1 MRPIKDTV
9 EDWRRARS
17 ELEAAEAGYS
27 KFLILVVESDN
38 LPGSV
43 SLDEMK
49 AASDKLM
56 VARGKER
63 RYLMEYLKANR

>member
-63 RYLMEYLKANR
+63 RYLMEYLKASR